1 MQKDINSE
9 IKNYNMVDLAT
20 IAFDHKP
27 TADEAGKLQYLN
39 QSKKTA
45 VTPSSLANFIQQGYA
60 FHPGVT
66 QRGVKRN
73 NKKTGEE
80 YAVITFRE
88 DVVDFQNVFAIDI
101 DHHNFTLDEI
111 LSRCLIKPS
120 IIYKTWS
127 YAEEN
132 KRWRVVFFGNKAIKD
147 TEEIKRINIVL
158 TSPFMDGLSD
168 DVLAYSDIVSISPAR
183 LFYAG
188 SEVVYVDDNARF
200 NIEQLL
206 SNKKVVNNAIKLW
219 AKAEYEVK
227 EHDKRVRRVAQFRD
241 YLTEKEWKKYL
252 ELAPSKTSAFY
263 FFCKDMCEKLEKMG
277 FDLSKTLKQQK
288 KATSSKKLP
297 KPKVSAGTR
306 AINKDLLNDIL
317 ANLKDYLT
325 DIPADIDYATAIE
338 MINSLPIHE
347 MIGEDLDVHFKS
359 LTRIEDNA
367 SAMFFEGEGGN
378 ILYHDF
384 GTCETLSVMG
394 LLAEMMG
401 TEFGTI
407 FYSSLEML
415 LSSVDASLSSQYR
428 KDAAQQINY
437 GRDYVID
444 ILDGRINNESEKI
457 FDYGLGYLYIGCCNL
472 LSRYIPKTSLL
483 ENRQGVVV
491 YRALEDF
498 HKDLLTGLYADIS
511 RAKIQSYRTFVRKMN
526 FLCYL
531 GFFRKVHL
539 DEMKLSVKA
548 GVDKH
553 KMKLM
558 VEKGI
563 EEKDYMIPNFYEFAP
578 VTPQLLKEALRRY
591 ELFFERG
598 GRMGTISHKT
608 LRTIDKELAREVYH
622 QTTGALNQTEMKFK
636 DLCVKNARRRLNS
649 KGYFIRDEILENILK
664 TDDWYNGKTKVTPDE
679 IKLDIDKKTKTIV
692 PKANRQL
699 AMKRKQET
707 FQKLKV
713 HILNE
718 LNAQEIRSSKSTRK
732 QYNVVEDVKY
742 SFFVSKQK
750 IEKQN

>member
-1 MQKDINSE
+1 MHNDVNGE
-9 IKNYNMVDLAT
+9 IKNYNMVDLAK

-45 VTPSSLANFIQQGYA
+45 VTPSSLADFIQQGYA

-66 QRGVKRN
+66 KRGIKKI

-80 YAVITFRE
+80 YSVITFRE

-120 IIYKTWS
+120 IVYKTWS
-127 YAEEN
+127 YTEEN
-132 KRWRVVFFGNKAIKD
+132 KRWRVVFFGNKAVKD

-158 TSPFMDGLSD
+158 TSPFMEGLSD

-206 SNKKVVNNAIKLW
+206 SNKKVVNNAMKLW

-241 YLTEKEWKKYL
+241 YLTGKEWKEYL
-252 ELAPSKTSAFY
+252 ALAPFKTSEFY
-263 FFCKDMCEKLEKMG
+263 FFCKDMCKKLEKMG
-277 FDLSKTLKQQK
+277 FDLSKTLKQQRK
-288 KATSSKKLP
+288 TTGSKKLP
-297 KPKVSAGTR
+297 KPKVSTGTR

-325 DIPADIDYATAIE
+325 DVPNDIDYATAIE
-338 MINSLPIHE
+338 MINALPIHE
-347 MIGEDLDVHFKS
+347 MIGVDLDVHFQS
-359 LTRIEDNA
+359 LTRIENNA
-367 SAMFFEGEGGN
+367 SAMFFEGEDGN

-384 GTCETLSVMG
+384 GTSETLSAMG
-394 LLAEMMG
+394 LLAEMMA

-428 KDAAQQINY
+428 KDAVEQINF

-444 ILDGRINNESEKI
+444 IIEGHITNESEKI
-457 FDYGLGYLYIGCCNL
+457 FDYGLGRLYVGCCNL
-472 LSRYIPKTSLL
+472 LTRYIPKSSLL

-491 YRALEDF
+491 YRALEEF
-498 HKDLLTGLYADIS
+498 HKSLLTGLYADMS
-511 RAKIQSYRTFVRKMN
+511 TAKIQSYRTFVRKLN

-531 GFFRKVHL
+531 GFFRKVQL
-539 DEMKLSVKA
+539 DEMKSSVKA
-548 GVDKH
+548 GINEH
-553 KMKLM
+553 KIKLM
-558 VEKGI
+558 VEKEI
-563 EEKDYMIPNFYEFAP
+563 DEKDYMIPNFYEFAP

-608 LRTIDKELAREVYH
+608 LRAIDKELAREVYH
-622 QTTGALNQTEMKFK
+622 QTTGTLNQTEIKFK
-636 DLCVKNARRRLNS
+636 DLCIKNARRRLNS
-649 KGYFIRDEILENILK
+649 QSYFIRDEVLENILK
-664 TDDWYNGKTKVTPDE
+664 TDNWFNGKIKVTPDE
-679 IKLDIDKKTKTIV
+679 IKLDIDKKTGTII
-692 PKANRQL
+692 PKANKQL

-707 FQKLKV
+707 FQKLKA
-713 HILNE
+713 HILND
-718 LNAQEIRSSKSTRK
+718 LNAQEIRSSKATRE

-742 SFFVSKQK
+742 SFFVPKTNRK
-750 IEKQN
+750 

>member
-1 MQKDINSE
+1 MQNDSSE
-9 IKNYNMVDLAT
+9 IKNYNMVDLAK
-20 IAFDHKP
+20 ISFNHKP
-27 TADEAGKLQYLN
+27 TTDEAGKLQYLN
-39 QSKKTA
+39 QSKKTS
-45 VTPSSLANFIQQGYA
+45 VTPSSLANFIEQGYA
-60 FHPGVT
+60 FHPGVSK
-66 QRGVKRN
+66 RGVKKT
-73 NKKTGEE
+73 NKKTGQE

-111 LSRCLIKPS
+111 LNRCLVKPS
-120 IIYKTWS
+120 IVYKTWS
-127 YAEEN
+127 YSEEN

-158 TSPFMDGLSD
+158 TSPFMEGLSD

-188 SEVVYVDDNARF
+188 SEVAYVDDNARF
-200 NIEQLL
+200 SIEQLL
-206 SNKKVVNNAIKLW
+206 SNKKVVDKALRLW

-241 YLTEKEWKKYL
+241 YLTEKEWEKYL
-252 ELAPSKTSAFY
+252 ELAPSKTSELY
-263 FFCKDMCEKLEKMG
+263 FFCKKICEKLEKLG
-277 FDLSKTLKQQK
+277 FDLTKTLKQQRK
-288 KATSSKKLP
+288 TTGSKKLP
-297 KPKVSAGTR
+297 KPKAKSEDR

-317 ANLKDYLT
+317 ENLKDYLT
-325 DIPADIDYATAIE
+325 DVPNDIDYATAIE
-338 MINSLPIHE
+338 VINSLPIHE
-347 MIGEDLDVHFKS
+347 MIGEDLDVHFNS
-359 LTRIEDNA
+359 LTRIENNA
-367 SAMFFEGEGGN
+367 SAMFFEGDNGV

-384 GTCETLSVMG
+384 GSSETLSVMG
-394 LLAEMMG
+394 LLAEMMA

-407 FYSSLEML
+407 FYASLEML

-428 KDAAQQINY
+428 KDAVEQINY

-444 ILDGRINNESEKI
+444 ILDGRITNESEKV
-457 FDYGLGYLYIGCCNL
+457 FDYGLGHLYIGCCNL
-472 LSRYIPKTSLL
+472 LTRYIPKNSLL

-491 YRALEDF
+491 YRALEEF
-498 HKDLLTGLYADIS
+498 HKDLLTGFYADIS
-511 RAKIQSYRTFVRKMN
+511 SAKIKSYRTFVRKMN

-531 GFFRKVHL
+531 GFFKKVQL
-539 DEMKLSVKA
+539 DEMKLSVKV
-548 GVDKH
+548 GINEH
-553 KMKLM
+553 KIKLM
-558 VEKGI
+558 VEKEI
-563 EEKDYMIPNFYEFAP
+563 DEKDYMIPNFYEFAP

-608 LRTIDKELAREVYH
+608 LRAIDEELAGEVYY
-622 QTTGALNQTEMKFK
+622 QTTGTLNQTEMKFK

-649 KGYFIRDEILENILK
+649 QGYFIRDEVLENILK
-664 TDDWYNGKTKVTPDE
+664 TDNWFNGKTKVTPDE
-679 IKLDIDKKTKTIV
+679 MKLDIEKKTGAIV
-692 PKANRQL
+692 PKANKQL

-718 LNAQEIRSSKSTRK
+718 LNAQEIRSSKATRE

-742 SFFVSKQK
+742 SFFVPRDK
-750 IEKQN
+750 